1 MKVDAIVSAVEA
13 EALKF
18 FEGNRRVTGQFK
30 RYLGV
35 RRAAEK
41 AVAREHRKRTDSVGY
56 SFSEG
61 HYAEK
66 FPASMSLSGAE
77 EQIDKHVKS
86 LLPTS
91 TKPVVVFDFGG
102 GIGLSMI
109 KIAAH
114 NRVEIEGGKL
124 VIGVSNLGYI
134 PSPEPDNDG
143 YTKSA
148 KSLAVLGKMYGEN
161 PYTPQVLDHVEK
173 NQNLVAFVDAGIEDL
188 PQATFAPLIGASARF
203 SDGVDAVHEKCAI
216 EHTHIPDVALGIFG
230 SHINPAGKLF
240 LSAQKANFMHFPS
253 PSFYSLMLDNGTL
266 LDTTA
271 DGYHKRRGQAL
282 EIGVSLLQTM
292 GYEGRKTRS
301 YLVFS

>member
-1 MKVDAIVSAVEA
+1 MKVEAIVSDVEA

-18 FEGNRRVTGQFK
+18 FDGNRRVTGQFK
-30 RYLGV
+30 RFLGV

-41 AVAREHRKRTDSVGY
+41 AVAREHRKRTNSVGY

-66 FPASMSLSGAE
+66 FPTSMSLSGVE
-77 EQIDKHVKS
+77 EEIDQHVKS
-86 LLPTS
+86 LLPTA

-102 GIGLSMI
+102 GLGLSMI
-109 KIAAH
+109 KIAAN
-114 NRVEIEGGKL
+114 NRAEIEGGKL

-134 PSPEPDNDG
+134 PSSEPDNDG

-161 PYTPQVLDHVEK
+161 PYTGQVLDDVEK
-173 NQNLVAFVDAGIEDL
+173 NQSMVAFVDAGIEDL
-188 PQATFAPLIGASARF
+188 PQTTFSPLIGASARL
-203 SDGVDAVHEKCAI
+203 SDGVDVVHEKGAI
-216 EHTHIPDVALGIFG
+216 EHTHTPDMALGIFG
-230 SHINPAGKLF
+230 SHLNPAGKLF
-240 LSAQKANFMHFPS
+240 LSAQRANYMHFPS

-266 LDTTA
+266 LDATA
-271 DGYHKRRGQAL
+271 DGYQKRRGQAL
-282 EIGVSLLQTM
+282 EIGISLLQTL
-292 GYEGRKTRS
+292 GYEGQKIRS